1 MWVFNIYN
9 IIVVME
15 YVMEMGQMEEME
27 HVYVNIIIE
36 VMVVNHVIVLIII
49 I

>member
-1 MWVFNIYN
+1 
-9 IIVVME
+9 ME

-27 HVYVNIIIE
+27 HVHVNIIIE